1 VILLQNRTRSCFE
14 KKSIYD
20 INRRCNVLMFY
31 IIRSYRQSWLLLLP
45 AVAAALFVYLKDNV
59 DDWPDFLDDSVA
71 TVVGAATGLLA
82 FILSLN
88 LNTALTRNADG
99 NANFNAFCGDV
110 LAFGMFVCGL
120 TVDDKDEDK
129 FEVVKNNIRD
139 LLLAAPQVCKW
150 TFREGVDVDLIP
162 VRLKGRAS
170 DGRRMSEK
178 LYERN
183 KKMYCLLKEYYD
195 IGAMEA
201 VMLALGNEMQN
212 LTAMKNFGDDNA
224 FHTAL
229 IGKWE
234 NIYSSYGTLGN
245 IFGYTHPAVLNWLLN
260 ICLGLYL
267 VLMPYGL
274 VEAKYHAIWLSFVVA
289 YFFLGLHIVAGQ
301 IGNPFVSSNPN
312 GKAQF
317 ATVGA
322 AAEAAQRA
330 VETLFAKDKVV
341 GLDDIICGT
350 PKMQDIDMAE
360 LPGRPSGMTLLSK
373 EKRIEIDQ
381 IKY

>member
-1 VILLQNRTRSCFE
+1 
-14 KKSIYD
+14 
-20 INRRCNVLMFY
+20 MFY
-31 IIRSYRQSWLLLLP
+31 IIRSYRQSWLLLVP
-45 AVAAALFVYLKDNV
+45 AVAAALFVYLKENV

-71 TVVGAATGLLA
+71 TVVAAATGLLA

-120 TVDDKDEDK
+120 TVDDDKEEEK

-150 TFREGVDVDLIP
+150 TFRDGVDVDLIP
-162 VRLKGRAS
+162 VRLKGRTS
-170 DGRRMSEK
+170 NGQRMSEK

-212 LTAMKNFGDDNA
+212 LTAMNNFGDDNA

-245 IFGYTHPAVLNWLLN
+245 IFGYNHPVVLDWLLN

-267 VLMPYGL
+267 ILMPYGL

-289 YFFLGLHIVAGQ
+289 YFFLGLYIVAGQ
-301 IGNPFVSSNPN
+301 IANPFVSSNPN
-312 GKAQF
+312 GTAQF

-322 AAEAAQRA
+322 AAEATQKA
-330 VETLFAKDKVV
+330 VESLFQKDRAI
-341 GLDDIICGT
+341 GLDDIDCST
-350 PKMQDIDMAE
+350 PMQNIDMAE
-360 LPGRPSGMTLLSK
+360 LPGRPSGMATLSR
-373 EKRIEIDQ
+373 EKRIEMGTDK